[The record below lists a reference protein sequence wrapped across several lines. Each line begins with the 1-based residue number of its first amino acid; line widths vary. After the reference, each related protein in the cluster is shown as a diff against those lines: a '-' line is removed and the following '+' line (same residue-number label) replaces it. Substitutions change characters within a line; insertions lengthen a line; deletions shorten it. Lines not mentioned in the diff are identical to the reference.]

1 MFEEF
6 EFLLSGIILGLFAGI
21 SPGPLLAL
29 VFSETL
35 KHGKTEGTKVA
46 VAPLITDLPIVL
58 FVLFIL
64 SNLIRHNS
72 VIGII
77 TLFGACYLIYLGM
90 ENLRILTGELEVKLD
105 GKDAL
110 KRGIIANFLSP
121 SPYLFW
127 LSIGGPMVFKSL
139 EISALAAILFVIGFY
154 SLLIGSKIGFALIVD
169 KSKSLIKSRYYVYII
184 RILGLTLILFAL
196 FFVYEGLSLIGLF

>member
-1 MFEEF
+1 
-6 EFLLSGIILGLFAGI
+6 
-21 SPGPLLAL
+21 
-29 VFSETL
+29 
-35 KHGKTEGTKVA
+35 
-46 VAPLITDLPIVL
+46 
-58 FVLFIL
+58 
-64 SNLIRHNS
+64 

>member
-35 KHGKTEGTKVA
+35 KHGKMEGTKVA

-64 SNLIRHNS
+64 SNLIRYNS
-72 VIGII
+72 VIGTI

-90 ENLRILTGELEVKLD
+90 ENLRILTRELEVKLD

-127 LSIGGPMVFKSL
+127 LSIGGPIVFKSL
-139 EISALAAILFVIGFY
+139 EMNVLAAILFVVGFY
-154 SLLIGSKIGFALIVD
+154 GLLIGSKIGIALIVD
-169 KSKSLIKSRYYVYII
+169 ESKSFIKSKYYIYII

>member
-6 EFLLSGIILGLFAGI
+6 EFLISGIVLGFVAGI

-35 KHGKTEGTKVA
+35 KQGKIEGIKVA

-64 SNLIRHNS
+64 LNLVRYNF

-77 TLFGACYLIYLGM
+77 SLFGAVFLVYLGV
-90 ENLRILTGELEVKLD
+90 ENLRVEIKELEAKLD
-105 GKDAL
+105 KKNGL
-110 KRGIIANFLSP
+110 KRGIIVNLLNP
-121 SPYLFW
+121 NPYLFW
-127 LSIGGPMVFKSL
+127 FFIGGPIIFRSL
-139 EISALAAILFVIGFY
+139 EMRISTTALFIVGFY
-154 SLLIGSKIGFALIVD
+154 SLLIGSEIGVALIVD
-169 KSKSLIKSRYYVYII
+169 KSKSFIKSKYYIYII
-184 RILGLTLILFAL
+184 RALGLTLMLFAL
-196 FFVYEGLSLIGLF
+196 FFVYEGLKLLSLF